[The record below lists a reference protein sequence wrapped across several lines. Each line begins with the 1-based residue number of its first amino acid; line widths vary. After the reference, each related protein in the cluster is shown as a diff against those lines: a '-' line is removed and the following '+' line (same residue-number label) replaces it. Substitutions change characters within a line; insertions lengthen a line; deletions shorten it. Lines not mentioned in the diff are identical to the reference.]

1 MTGDETRRQPGA
13 ALDRL
18 RRYVSTAL
26 DDELADRQAVL
37 ERAGTELGIICA
49 GLPADAVVL
58 TAVEDARLREAIGEA
73 VTVMHVHARACMFRA
88 GSVVLSS
95 AEADTA
101 WQALAD
107 AAAWRAW
114 RGEGHGCGACGYAG
128 KCPEHARDDVVVAD
142 YAALRVR
149 LGGDRR

>member
-1 MTGDETRRQPGA
+1 MTCDETRRRPGA
-13 ALDRL
+13 ALDQL
-18 RRYVSTAL
+18 HRYMAL
-26 DDELADRQAVL
+26 ALADETMNRQAAL
-37 ERAGTELGIICA
+37 ERAEAELGIICA
-49 GLPADAVVL
+49 GLPADSVVL
-58 TAVEDARLREAIGEA
+58 TAAEDATLREAIGEA
-73 VTVMHVHARACMFRA
+73 VTVMNAHVRACMTRA

-114 RGEGHGCGACGYAG
+114 RGEGHGCGNCGDAG
-128 KCPEHARDDVVVAD
+128 KCPDHARDDVVVAD
-142 YAALRVR
+142 YAALRGR